1 MTDTTKPSTAMAHIT
16 MRIPVETLAYF
27 QQFENPRTYMRE
39 VLDAHVEA
47 QNKKITIDQ
56 N

>member
-1 MTDTTKPSTAMAHIT
+1 MTETTKPSKAMAHIT
-16 MRIPVETLAYF
+16 MRIPAETLAYF

-47 QNKKITIDQ
+47 KTKKDHD
-56 N
+56 

>member
-1 MTDTTKPSTAMAHIT
+1 MTETTKPSTAMAHIT

-39 VLDAHVEA
+39 ILDAHVKA
-47 QNKKITIDQ
+47 QTEKND
-56 N
+56 